1 MPSETENNIF
11 KIQLYPK
18 GSKGQASNRQT
29 PYSLNKHDV
38 NEYMYTLYYGIND
51 TIEYQV
57 PHNFV

>member
-1 MPSETENNIF
+1 MLIFVRSRRNMPSETENNIF

-38 NEYMYTLYYGIND
+38 NEICIHYTM
-51 TIEYQV
+51 V
-57 PHNFV
+57 